1 MQPQPHHGTV
11 TIANGAALSDPI
23 TLEFATIVKIAVP
36 TITEAILTFQAQ
48 AHPDGDGFVLGLPTG
63 GPVRV
68 HCRGADRVTLEPASW
83 HSTFGGSVPNQ
94 CIVAS
99 FSGGVTLETA
109 IVWQDPVDGSA
120 V

>member
-1 MQPQPHHGTV
+1 IADGSAIV
-11 TIANGAALSDPI
+11 TLAVDEGPRHAPLQTRLS
-23 TLEFATIVKIAVP
+23 ATA
-36 TITEAILTFQAQ
+36 
-48 AHPDGDGFVLGLPTG
+48 DGDGFVLRLSTG

-83 HSTFGGSVPNQ
+83 HPTFGGSVPNQ
-94 CIVAS
+94 CIVAA

-109 IVWQDPVDGSA
+109 IVWQDHVDGSA

>member
-1 MQPQPHHGTV
+1 VSGAHGQ
-11 TIANGAALSDPI
+11 
-23 TLEFATIVKIAVP
+23 AVARFHLHP
-36 TITEAILTFQAQ
+36 DVQAQ
-48 AHPDGDGFVLGLPTG
+48 ADGDGFVLRLSTG

-83 HSTFGGSVPNQ
+83 HPTFGGSVPNQ
-94 CIVAS
+94 CIVAA

-109 IVWQDPVDGSA
+109 IVWQDHVDGSA